1 METKTRQ
8 DRVRLV
14 RTIIDA
20 ALHGAPEDVCCD
32 PARVFE
38 GRAPHPFSRRF
49 VRCLREAGYDVRTT
63 ARMGTKRVDHITRRM
78 EMEDLIDMALVS
90 AQRQAVAAMLVN
102 DQARDRMAE
111 RLCDTFSRRIVL
123 VPRRQIGGSQ
133 AKIGK

>member
-14 RTIIDA
+14 RSIIDA
-20 ALHGAPEDVCCD
+20 ALADAPADLCCD
-32 PARVFE
+32 PSRVFE

-49 VRCLREAGYDVRTT
+49 VRCVREAGFDVRTT
-63 ARMGTKRVDHITRRM
+63 ARTGTKRVNQVTQRM
-78 EMEDLIDMALVS
+78 DMEDLVDMSLV
-90 AQRQAVAAMLVN
+90 AAGRQAVVAMLVN

-123 VPRRQIGGSQ
+123 APRRQGVGNSS
-133 AKIGK
+133 